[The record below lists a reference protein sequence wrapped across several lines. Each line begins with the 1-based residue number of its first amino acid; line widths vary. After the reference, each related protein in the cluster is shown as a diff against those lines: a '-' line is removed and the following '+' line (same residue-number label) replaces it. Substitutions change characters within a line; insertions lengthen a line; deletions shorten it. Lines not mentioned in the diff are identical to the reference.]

1 MASVA
6 LVVVESGSDWPPFVR
21 GAAHDVVALSQTT
34 VDLDSGAL
42 QRACARAQHLR
53 TAVRLAVLACG
64 GEVDDASIH
73 RRALTSG
80 RLLAAVAHA
89 TGGQLVLSARDGA
102 SAALRLGLI
111 ELASTL
117 SNTTIANL
125 ATVSVR
131 VGGSLAWFTAHPI
144 VVRSRSD
151 VRVVSYSHN
160 AWNLDTNGF
169 KRPKRGHVHERKCLP
184 S

>member
-6 LVVVESGSDWPPFVR
+6 LVVVESGSDWPPFVH
-21 GAAHDVVALSQTT
+21 GDADDVVALSQSN

-42 QRACARAQHLR
+42 QRACGRAQHSQ

-73 RRALTSG
+73 RRAVTAD

-89 TGGQLVLSARDGA
+89 TGGQLVLSARHGA
-102 SAALRLGLI
+102 STALRLGLI
-111 ELASTL
+111 GLASTL
-117 SNTTIANL
+117 SDTTSANL

-131 VGGSLAWFTAHPI
+131 VGGSIVWFPTHPI
-144 VVRSRSD
+144 VVPRNLTSESSRI
-151 VRVVSYSHN
+151 HTMPGN
-160 AWNLDTNGF
+160 
-169 KRPKRGHVHERKCLP
+169 
-184 S
+184 